1 MAMSSFL
8 LGWVKGRGGLA
19 AALSPALAAPLHR
32 STHRHMCLLAALLLH
47 LLQLS
52 CSLAEVGLEEFCQP
66 RGLIMSFWFSG
77 ETERGDGPTSL
88 KKGQSVTWS
97 PLVTCSRPGLPCPWG
112 SARAPCCR
120 TTRAP
125 LPGVPGWG
133 LRAATQPHSTR
144 QAVCVGEVALRAWL
158 QEGLGEQPRQTRF
171 HHRSQSWLGLS
182 QCQSQWLD
190 PPPPT

>member
-1 MAMSSFL
+1 MAMSPFL

-77 ETERGDGPTSL
+77 ETESFWFSGMAPRHSKRGTVRPGRL
-88 KKGQSVTWS
+88 
-97 PLVTCSRPGLPCPWG
+97 LVTCSRPGLPCPWG

-120 TTRAP
+120 TTRAS

-133 LRAATQPHSTR
+133 L
-144 QAVCVGEVALRAWL
+144 
-158 QEGLGEQPRQTRF
+158 
-171 HHRSQSWLGLS
+171 
-182 QCQSQWLD
+182 
-190 PPPPT
+190 